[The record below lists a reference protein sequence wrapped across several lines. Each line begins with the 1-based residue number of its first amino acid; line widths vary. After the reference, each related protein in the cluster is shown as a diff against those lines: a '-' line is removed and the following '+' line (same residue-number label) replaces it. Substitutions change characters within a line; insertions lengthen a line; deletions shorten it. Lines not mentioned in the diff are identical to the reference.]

1 VEAAICLFVATLTA
15 YGLCWSMSRFGGTVL
30 AALRDHPTHRSLH
43 QTPRLRAGGL
53 AIAAAALAGAAICG
67 FTASLHTAGL
77 VAATLLVISLVDDI
91 KRLSAAVRLAAHLA
105 LVAVYLM
112 GLEQPMA
119 SAVTLFVGS
128 LLGAWMTNLYN
139 FMDGADGLAGGMAV
153 IGFAAFALALGLDHE
168 AGLGLAC
175 ALLSAASLGFLVVN
189 FPRAS
194 IFLGDAGS
202 IPLGFLV
209 FAMSVETA
217 LSGELPFWFGAVVFS
232 PFIVDATVTLLRRM
246 AGGHAPWI
254 AHRDHYYQ
262 RLILSGW
269 SHRKTCLAYYFL
281 MLSSAVFALFA
292 KNLDNPWAAL
302 TAVVITYV
310 LLVASLERRF
320 HKEKQRGKKS

>member
-1 VEAAICLFVATLTA
+1 
-15 YGLCWSMSRFGGTVL
+15 MSRFGGTVL
-30 AALRDHPTHRSLH
+30 AALSDQPNNRSLH
-43 QTPRLRAGGL
+43 ATPRLRAGGL
-53 AIAAAALAGAAICG
+53 AIALAMTVGMAVCDARSPPRMEWIIAA
-67 FTASLHTAGL
+67 F
-77 VAATLLVISLVDDI
+77 LLVISLIDDI
-91 KRLSAAVRLAAHLA
+91 KKLPASARLLAHLGS
-105 LVAVYLM
+105 VAAFLTW
-112 GLEQPMA
+112 LQPPIT
-119 SAVTLFVGS
+119 SVV
-128 LLGAWMTNLYN
+128 LLIVATFAGAWVVNLYN

-153 IGFAAFALALGLDHE
+153 VGFATFAFTLGIEH
-168 AGLGLAC
+168 ASGLGLAS
-175 ALLSAASLGFLVVN
+175 AMLSAASLGFLVVN

-209 FAMSVETA
+209 FAISVETA

-232 PFIVDATVTLLRRM
+232 PFIVDATVTLLRRV

-281 MLSSAVFALFA
+281 MLSSAIFALFA

-302 TAVVITYV
+302 TAVVITYA

-320 HKEKQRGKKS
+320 HKEKQCRKKS